1 MDIATLRKVV
11 EEYAPIGLKEIIS
24 FPFSPS
30 RSSSPSPLFSSLLLF
45 YLLSSPPLFFD
56 EVYIPSTMGEPL
68 MYKHFPEIIEIC
80 RTNNVRMNLTTNGT
94 FLGRGVH
101 EVSKEEREREG
112 GRGREGEEGEGR
124 ESEVR
129 REREGEVLTYM

>member
-1 MDIATLRKVV
+1 
-11 EEYAPIGLKEIIS
+11 
-24 FPFSPS
+24 
-30 RSSSPSPLFSSLLLF
+30 
-45 YLLSSPPLFFD
+45 
-56 EVYIPSTMGEPL
+56 

-101 EVSKEEREREG
+101 EVSKEGREGERERE
-112 GRGREGEEGEGR
+112 RGREKKGR
-124 ESEVR
+124 GESEVR